1 MALQAQAD
9 GVQLM
14 LCSFV
19 VCMCGV
25 HHACQRSEVSTS
37 IKLLSLAKI
46 NSAQSAFMVRTTRHL
61 KAIHGCITQHDELA
75 RGGGA

>member
-14 LCSFV
+14 LCSSV
-19 VCMCGV
+19 VCRCDL
-25 HHACQRSEVSTS
+25 HHACHHSEVSTS

-46 NSAQSAFMVRTTRHL
+46 NSAQSAFMVRTTASQDHPWL
-61 KAIHGCITQHDELA
+61 HHSA
-75 RGGGA
+75 